1 MDLQTRLQRF
11 GGPIEAASADLVAAD
26 VARGQRAARRR
37 RTFQTA
43 AVAAF
48 GVAAIV
54 ATISVTGAVTG
65 TPTAPPVAGSSTV
78 AGSTAAG
85 GLRLVDYA
93 GEQPKNFTVDK
104 VPEGYFVQNDDE
116 GGLTIAPDA
125 VRNPPAGIDPSKAP
139 MYDPR
144 DLGGKIGIYLE
155 PKFYREGTDDGEK
168 VTVGGHPAV
177 IHGIGPTQ
185 QLMILVSPKVYAT
198 IQADVPLS
206 REQLLELGAGLHVH
220 QEAIDRMAAA
230 TGTTGK

>member
-1 MDLQTRLQRF
+1 MDLQTRLQHF
-11 GGPIEAASADLVAAD
+11 GGPIEAVSADTIAED
-26 VARGQRAARRR
+26 VARGRRAVRRR
-37 RTFQTA
+37 RTILTTA
-43 AVAAF
+43 VSAF
-48 GVAAIV
+48 GAVAIV
-54 ATISVTGAVTG
+54 ATISLTGAVTG
-65 TPTAPPVAGSSTV
+65 APSAPPVAGSTN
-78 AGSTAAG
+78 AGR
-85 GLRLVDYA
+85 GLTLVDYV
-93 GEQPKNFTVDK
+93 GEQPRYFTVDK
-104 VPEGYFVQNDDE
+104 VPEGYFIQNDDE

-125 VRNPPAGIDPSKAP
+125 VKNPPAGIDPSRAP

-155 PKFYREGTDDGEK
+155 PKWYREGNDDGEK

-198 IQADVPLS
+198 VQADVPLS

-230 TGTTGK
+230 TGNTGK